1 MMAKVAACVGL
12 LVLVTA
18 PLLEGTAISGRSSVA
33 TKEPEEGSRIASV
46 LDRLRSGPTAAR
58 AWSVWGFGLSSLL
71 VWVLLPPAVLSAR
84 LDGLRGALGMI
95 GWALF
100 AFASA
105 GPVLRSDTT
114 RAARVVANT
123 ALKPRNELRR
133 GDGVYVALGVGLA
146 LSMQSVGWGIAI
158 PERAVL
164 VRLVTVV
171 CGMALLGAT
180 ASIALA
186 RHSTR
191 TAPLRGLRRALP
203 WLVMLAVVGIAGLV
217 VGMAH

>member
-1 MMAKVAACVGL
+1 MMAKVAAGVGL

-18 PLLEGTAISGRSSVA
+18 PVLEGTASSGGRA
-33 TKEPEEGSRIASV
+33 APTTKSEKASRV
-46 LDRLRSGPTAAR
+46 RLGLDRFRSGPAAAR
-58 AWSVWGFGLSSLL
+58 AWSVWGFALSSLL
-71 VWVLLPPAVLSAR
+71 VWVLLPPAILSAR

-105 GPVLRSDTT
+105 GPVLRSDAA
-114 RAARVVANT
+114 RASRVVANT

-133 GDGVYVALGVGLA
+133 GDGIYVALGVVLA
-146 LSMQSVGWGIAI
+146 LSMQSVGWGIAV

-171 CGMALLGAT
+171 CGMGLLGAT
-180 ASIALA
+180 ASVALA

-191 TAPLRGLRRALP
+191 SAPLRGLRRALP
-203 WLVMLAVVGIAGLV
+203 WLVMLAIVGISGLV